1 MRSLLLA
8 AALIAAPA
16 AAQNAAIARDPP
28 VDKAHPAGMQVLHIP
43 SGGVAINGIAYTPAG
58 AGPHPLLVLLHGLP
72 GNEKNLDLAQA
83 ARRAGWI
90 AVTFNYRGS
99 WGSPGRFSFAHV
111 LEDSAAVLAFLR
123 DPAQAARLGADPA
136 RIVLAGHSMG
146 GWATLLTAA
155 RDHALAG
162 AIAISAA
169 DLGMFTG
176 QPRAE
181 VTAFMA
187 DNAETLAT
195 TPATMADEAI
205 ANGPAMR
212 LGTAAP
218 GLAHTPLLVL
228 TSDDG
233 LAAAAD
239 ALVATV
245 RREGNSRVAT
255 LHAATDHGWSDHRIA
270 LETAILDWLDALR

>member
-28 VDKAHPAGMQVLHIP
+28 VDKAHPPGMQVLHIP